1 MLTRRSLIGSALATS
16 ALSACVTGPAVAVT
30 PGPGRGPWRHATPEA
45 HGLSAASLETAA
57 TQLAAPGERQGLVVI
72 RHGQLV
78 FERYW
83 ANDWAR
89 AVPEWRNVSFSAG
102 KSWGGAMVGRAITRG
117 QIHIDD
123 LTSKYHAAE
132 ISGFRP
138 QTRIRHLL
146 TMTSGGTMNMKP
158 SSKPPKKLDDATPPG
173 PGVEYEWYKEA
184 ERGTRPGY
192 GVTIQPGERFF
203 YDGAPADH
211 LANIITA
218 ATGKS
223 SHRYMMEEIVAPLGC
238 ENFNYQR
245 EGVDAQDN
253 IRIGGSITLSCRD
266 LARLGQ
272 LYLNKGRWGGEQLID
287 ADYIRDSVN
296 PSAHNPAYGYLWWLN
311 RSGRTPGAPRSMYF
325 AAGARGQFCF
335 VLPQHDMVIATMGF
349 GAAQLSAPDAWKA
362 LGPVLPAI

>member
-1 MLTRRSLIGSALATS
+1 MLTRRLLLASTAALAGCTTLSPGASS
-16 ALSACVTGPAVAVT
+16 A
-30 PGPGRGPWRHATPEA
+30 GPGRGPWRQSTPDA
-45 HGLSAASLETAA
+45 HGLSLSALEAAA
-57 TQLAAPGERQGLVVI
+57 TQLAAPGERQGLVVV
-72 RHGQLV
+72 RHGELV

-89 AVPEWRNVSFSAG
+89 AVPEWRNVSFSSG
-102 KSWGGAMVGRAITRG
+102 KSWGGAMVGRAVTLG
-117 QIHIDD
+117 LLNVDD
-123 LTSKYHAAE
+123 LCSKYHPSE
-132 ISGFRP
+132 TSGLKP

-158 SSKPPKKLDDATPPG
+158 SSRPPKKLGDTTPPG

-184 ERGTRPGY
+184 ERGTPPGY
-192 GVTIQPGERFF
+192 SVTIQPGERFF

-211 LANIITA
+211 LANIISA
-218 ATGKS
+218 ATAKS
-223 SHRYMMEEIVAPLGC
+223 SHRFMMEEIVAPLGC

-272 LYLNKGRWGGEQLID
+272 LYLNQGRWAGVQLID
-287 ADYIRDSVN
+287 ADYMRDAVT

-311 RSGRTPGAPRSMYF
+311 RSGRTPNAPRSMYF

-335 VLPQHDMVIATMGF
+335 VLPEYDMVIATMGY
-349 GAAQLSAPDAWKA
+349 GQAQLTAPDAWNA
-362 LGPVLPAI
+362 LGSILPSA